1 MRWQLL
7 IPNMVILNFI
17 ARQAV
22 PWRWAVACLLLAG
35 AGIALADVPPNP
47 VFVARAA
54 AEFNR
59 TRAQYHSNTNDPT
72 AALQFA
78 RACFNFADLVTN
90 ETQRAALAN
99 QAIAACHQWLARE
112 PNSAPAHYYLAMNFG
127 QLAKAEA
134 PSLAA
139 YRLVRE
145 IEREFRNAAE
155 LDGHF
160 DYAGPDRGLGLLYRD
175 APGWPLSIG
184 SRHKA
189 REWLDLAEKLAPD
202 YPENHLN
209 LAEAFL
215 RWHDRTGADRELK
228 ALDALWPIARTH
240 LAGPDWEPSWADWS
254 ARREVVRKR
263 LDEISGPAGSSKN

>member
-7 IPNMVILNFI
+7 IPNMVILNSM
-17 ARQAV
+17 ARRVIRGRWVAV
-22 PWRWAVACLLLAG
+22 FLLLTG
-35 AGIALADVPPNP
+35 VGMALADAPPNP

-54 AEFNR
+54 AEFYQ
-59 TRAQYHSNTNDPT
+59 TRARYQSNTNDTT
-72 AALQFA
+72 AALSFA

-90 ETQRAALAN
+90 ETQRATLAN
-99 QAIAACHQWLARE
+99 QGIVVCHQWLARE

-145 IEREFRNAAE
+145 IEREFRLAAE
-155 LDGHF
+155 LDGQF

-175 APGWPLSIG
+175 APGWPLSVG

-189 REWLDLAEKLAPD
+189 REWLERAEKLAPD

-215 RWHDRTGADRELK
+215 RWHDHVEANRELK
-228 ALDALWPIARTH
+228 ALDDLWPVARTH
-240 LAGPDWEPSWADWS
+240 LTGEAWEPSWADWS
-254 ARREVVRKR
+254 ARREVVRR
-263 LDEISGPAGSSKN
+263 HLDDTSRPAGPPKN

>member
-7 IPNMVILNFI
+7 IPNMVIFDSM
-17 ARQAV
+17 ARRV
-22 PWRWAVACLLLAG
+22 MPWRWAAAFLLLAG
-35 AGIALADVPPNP
+35 AGTALADRPPNP

-54 AEFNR
+54 AEFDR
-59 TRAQYHSNTNDPT
+59 TRAQHQSNTNDST
-72 AALQFA
+72 AALKFA
-78 RACFNFADLVTN
+78 RACFNFADLATN
-90 ETQRAALAN
+90 ETQRATLAN
-99 QAIAACHQWLARE
+99 QGITACHQWLARE
-112 PNSAPAHYYLAMNFG
+112 PDSAPAHYYLAMNFG
-127 QLAKAEA
+127 QLAQAEA

-145 IEREFRNAAE
+145 IEREFRKAAE

-160 DYAGPDRGLGLLYRD
+160 DYGGPDRGLGLLYRD

-189 REWLDLAEKLAPD
+189 REWLEQAEKLAPD

-215 RWHDRTGADRELK
+215 RWHDRTEANRELQ
-228 ALDALWPIARTH
+228 ALDAVWPVARTN
-240 LAGPDWEPSWADWS
+240 LVGPAWEPSWADWS
-254 ARREVVRKR
+254 ARREVVRKGLGETAR
-263 LDEISGPAGSSKN
+263 AAGSSKR

>member
-1 MRWQLL
+1 
-7 IPNMVILNFI
+7 MVILNSL
-17 ARQAV
+17 ARRVMPGRRVAV
-22 PWRWAVACLLLAG
+22 FLLLAG
-35 AGIALADVPPNP
+35 AGMALADEPPNP
-47 VFVARAA
+47 VFAARAA
-54 AEFNR
+54 AEFDR
-59 TRAQYHSNTNDPT
+59 TRAQYQSHTNDAA

-90 ETQRAALAN
+90 ETHRAALAN
-99 QAIAACHQWLARE
+99 QGISACHQWLGRE
-112 PNSAPAHYYLAMNFG
+112 PDSAPAHYYLAMNFG
-127 QLAKAEA
+127 QLAQAEA

-145 IEREFRNAAE
+145 IEREFRKAAE

-189 REWLDLAEKLAPD
+189 REWLDQAEKLAPD

-215 RWHDRTGADRELK
+215 RWHDHVEAERELK
-228 ALDALWPIARTH
+228 ALDALWPVARTN
-240 LAGPDWEPSWADWS
+240 LTGEAWEPSWADWS

-263 LDEISGPAGSSKN
+263 LAETSRPAGASKN

>member
-1 MRWQLL
+1 ML
-7 IPNMVILNFI
+7 ILNSL
-17 ARQAV
+17 ARRLVLWLGAAAFV
-22 PWRWAVACLLLAG
+22 LLAG
-35 AGIALADVPPNP
+35 AGIALADEPPNP

-54 AEFNR
+54 AEFDR
-59 TRAQYHSNTNDPT
+59 TRAQYQSNPNDSA
-72 AALQFA
+72 AALQYA

-90 ETQRAALAN
+90 ETRRAALAN
-99 QAIAACHQWLARE
+99 QGISACHQWLARE
-112 PNSAPAHYYLAMNFG
+112 PDSAAAHYYLAMNFG
-127 QLAKAEA
+127 QLAQAEA

-145 IEREFRNAAE
+145 IEHEFKKAAD

-189 REWLDLAEKLAPD
+189 REWLDQAEILAPD

-215 RWHDRTGADRELK
+215 RWHDHAEAERELK
-228 ALDALWPIARTH
+228 ALDALWPVARTN
-240 LAGPDWEPSWADWS
+240 LVGPAWEPSWADWS

-263 LDEISGPAGSSKN
+263 LDETSKAAGSSKN

>member
-1 MRWQLL
+1 M
-7 IPNMVILNFI
+7 
-17 ARQAV
+17 ARQV
-22 PWRWAVACLLLAG
+22 MPGRWAAVSFLLAG
-35 AGIALADVPPNP
+35 VGIAFADEPPNS

-54 AEFNR
+54 AEFYH
-59 TRAQYHSNTNDPT
+59 TRAQYQSNTNNSST
-72 AALQFA
+72 ALPFA

-90 ETQRAALAN
+90 ETQRATLAN
-99 QAIAACHQWLARE
+99 QAIAVCHQWLARE

-145 IEREFRNAAE
+145 IEREFRQAAE

-160 DYAGPDRGLGLLYRD
+160 DYGGPDRGLGLLYRD

-189 REWLDLAEKLAPD
+189 REWLEQAEKLAPD

-215 RWHDRTGADRELK
+215 RWHDRSGADRELK
-228 ALDALWPIARTH
+228 ALDALWPVARTN
-240 LAGPDWEPSWADWS
+240 LVGEAWEPSWADWA

-263 LDEISGPAGSSKN
+263 LDETSTPAVPSKN

>member
-1 MRWQLL
+1 
-7 IPNMVILNFI
+7 MVILNSL
-17 ARQAV
+17 ARRVMPGRRVAV
-22 PWRWAVACLLLAG
+22 FLLLAG
-35 AGIALADVPPNP
+35 AGMALADEPPNP
-47 VFVARAA
+47 IFVARAE
-54 AEFNR
+54 AEFYH
-59 TRAQYHSNTNDPT
+59 TRAQYQSNTNNSNT
-72 AALQFA
+72 ALPFA

-90 ETQRAALAN
+90 ETQRATLAN
-99 QAIAACHQWLARE
+99 QAIAVCHQWLARE

-127 QLAKAEA
+127 QLARAEA

-145 IEREFRNAAE
+145 IEREFRKAAE

-215 RWHDRTGADRELK
+215 RWHDPAGADRELK
-228 ALDALWPIARTH
+228 ALDALWPVARTN
-240 LAGPDWEPSWADWS
+240 LVGPAWEPSWADWS
-254 ARREVVRKR
+254 ARREAVRKH
-263 LDEISGPAGSSKN
+263 LDETSKAAGSSKN

>member
-7 IPNMVILNFI
+7 IPNMDTVDFM
-17 ARQAV
+17 ARRIT
-22 PWRWAVACLLLAG
+22 PWRWAAAFLLLAG
-35 AGIALADVPPNP
+35 AGMSLAAAPPNP
-47 VFVARAA
+47 VFIARAA
-54 AEFNR
+54 AEFDR
-59 TRAQYHSNTNDPT
+59 TRAQYQSNTNDST

-90 ETQRAALAN
+90 ETRRATLAN
-99 QAIAACHQWLARE
+99 QGIAVCHQWLARE
-112 PNSAPAHYYLAMNFG
+112 PDSAPAHYYLAMNFG
-127 QLAKAEA
+127 QLAQAEA

-145 IEREFRNAAE
+145 IEREFRKAAE

-160 DYAGPDRGLGLLYRD
+160 DYGGPDRGLGLLYRD

-189 REWLDLAEKLAPD
+189 REWLEQAEKLAPD

-215 RWHDRTGADRELK
+215 QWHDRAEANHELQ
-228 ALDALWPIARTH
+228 ALDAVWPVARTN
-240 LAGPDWEPSWADWS
+240 LVGPAWEPSWADWS
-254 ARREVVRKR
+254 ARREVVRQR
-263 LDEISGPAGSSKN
+263 LDGTSGAAGSSKH

>member
-7 IPNMVILNFI
+7 IPNMLTLNFKVPRVMPWCWI
-17 ARQAV
+17 AGF
-22 PWRWAVACLLLAG
+22 LLLAG
-35 AGIALADVPPNP
+35 TGIALANEPPNP
-47 VFVARAA
+47 IFVARAA
-54 AEFNR
+54 AEFDR
-59 TRAQYHSNTNDPT
+59 TRAQYQSNTNDST

-99 QAIAACHQWLARE
+99 QGIAVCHQWLARE
-112 PNSAPAHYYLAMNFG
+112 SNSAPAHYYLAMNFG

-145 IEREFRNAAE
+145 IEREFRKAAD

-189 REWLDLAEKLAPD
+189 REWLEQAEQLAPD

-215 RWHDRTGADRELK
+215 RWHDHAGAERELK
-228 ALDALWPIARTH
+228 ALDTLWPVARSH
-240 LAGPDWEPSWADWS
+240 LVGPAWEPCWADWS
-254 ARREVVRKR
+254 VRRDAVRKR
-263 LDEISGPAGSSKN
+263 LDETSKTAEAPKN

>member
-1 MRWQLL
+1 
-7 IPNMVILNFI
+7 MVILNSM
-17 ARQAV
+17 ARRV
-22 PWRWAVACLLLAG
+22 IRGRWVAGFLLLAG
-35 AGIALADVPPNP
+35 VGMALADEPPKP

-54 AEFNR
+54 AEFYQ
-59 TRAQYHSNTNDPT
+59 TRARYQSNTNDST
-72 AALQFA
+72 AALPFA

-90 ETQRAALAN
+90 ETQRATLAN
-99 QAIAACHQWLARE
+99 QGIAVCHQWLARE
-112 PNSAPAHYYLAMNFG
+112 PDSAPAHYYLAMNCG

-139 YRLVRE
+139 YRLVWE
-145 IEREFRNAAE
+145 IEREFRKAAE

-175 APGWPLSIG
+175 APGWPLSVG

-189 REWLDLAEKLAPD
+189 REWLEQAEKLAPD

-215 RWHDRTGADRELK
+215 RWHDHVAANRELK
-228 ALDALWPIARTH
+228 ALDNLWPVARTN
-240 LAGPDWEPSWADWS
+240 LTGEAWEPSWTDWS
-254 ARREVVRKR
+254 ARREVVRKH
-263 LDEISGPAGSSKN
+263 LDGTSRPAGSPKN

>member
-7 IPNMVILNFI
+7 IPNMVILNCM
-17 ARQAV
+17 ARRVV
-22 PWRWAVACLLLAG
+22 PGRWAAALFLLA
-35 AGIALADVPPNP
+35 AVGIAFADEPPDP
-47 VFVARAA
+47 VFIARAA
-54 AEFNR
+54 AEFDR
-59 TRAQYHSNTNDPT
+59 TRAQYQSNTNDST
-72 AALQFA
+72 AALQLV

-90 ETQRAALAN
+90 ETQRATLAN
-99 QAIAACHQWLARE
+99 QGIAVCHQWLARE
-112 PNSAPAHYYLAMNFG
+112 PDSAPAHYYLAMNFG

-145 IEREFRNAAE
+145 IEREFRKAAE
-155 LDGHF
+155 LDGRF

-189 REWLDLAEKLAPD
+189 REWLDEAEKLAPG

-215 RWHDRTGADRELK
+215 RWHDHAGADRELK
-228 ALDALWPIARTH
+228 ALDALWPVARTN
-240 LAGPDWEPSWADWS
+240 LVGPAWECSWADWS
-254 ARREVVRKR
+254 ARREVVRKG
-263 LDEISGPAGSSKN
+263 LGETSKPAGSSKN

>member
-1 MRWQLL
+1 
-7 IPNMVILNFI
+7 MVILNCL
-17 ARQAV
+17 ARRVV
-22 PWRWAVACLLLAG
+22 PWRWAAVFVLLAG
-35 AGIALADVPPNP
+35 AGMALAEEPPNP

-54 AEFNR
+54 AEFDR
-59 TRAQYHSNTNDPT
+59 TRAQYQSHTNDSA

-90 ETQRAALAN
+90 EIQRATLAN
-99 QAIAACHQWLARE
+99 QGIAACHQWLDRE
-112 PNSAPAHYYLAMNFG
+112 PDSAPAHYYLAMNFG
-127 QLAKAEA
+127 QLARAEA

-145 IEREFRNAAE
+145 IEREFRKAAD
-155 LDGHF
+155 LDGRF

-189 REWLDLAEKLAPD
+189 REWLDQAEQLAPD

-215 RWHDRTGADRELK
+215 RWHDRAGAERELK
-228 ALDALWPIARTH
+228 ALDALWPVARTH
-240 LAGPDWEPSWADWS
+240 LTGPAWEPSWADWS
-254 ARREVVRKR
+254 ARREAVRKR
-263 LDEISGPAGSSKN
+263 LDETSPPAGSPKN